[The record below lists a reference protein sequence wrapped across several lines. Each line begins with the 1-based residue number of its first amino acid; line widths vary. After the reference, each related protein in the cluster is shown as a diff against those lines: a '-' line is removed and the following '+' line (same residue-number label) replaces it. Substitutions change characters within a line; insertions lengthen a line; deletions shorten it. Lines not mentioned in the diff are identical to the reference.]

1 MDRVLSERSRST
13 GRAGAAAG
21 LGPAG
26 VRIAGR
32 AVAPRAFAARRSSWR
47 GAPTRAR
54 RLALALAV
62 PLALALPAPFAAA
75 QGLVDPE
82 RAARIESVEIDVA
95 GDDAVL
101 ASRLADR
108 VRRALAAFPGDRYSA
123 ERVAA
128 SLALAR
134 REPGIAE
141 LGHEIGPGPTGGVVL
156 RVRVVPA
163 EAGAPA
169 RARGV
174 LTDAGLADL
183 PVLYD
188 GGGTYVRAKL
198 ESLAM
203 AYGNRDAWYGR
214 PDLMVAGNPFVQGT
228 PAGAGGS
235 GWLEGF
241 VHAGVYGLA
250 PVSGSVH
257 AYAGLSAIG
266 SGSVGQ
272 ELFTDRTRSHVG
284 VEDAYVGLV
293 GGSVSPAGN
302 RLAWTVSAGRQRF
315 GIGDGFLIANTA
327 TNGRDRAALQS
338 NPRWAADMLALARV
352 SYDGWRAEAFHLDPD
367 ELPAIDT
374 RTRIEGVNVEGSPWA
389 GLTGGLTGMRVPR
402 SGYAYYTP
410 TAVLGREG
418 LRVLDARVRWQPA
431 LPGRDGPFLAAEAAR
446 QSSASFDMR
455 AFAWTGEAGYVFAS
469 ATWSPTISYRYARF
483 SGDDP
488 ATTRFERWD
497 PLLSGGNGE
506 TWVQGINHFKVFQ
519 NSNLVTHRVQARL
532 RPGPRLELVPQLWV
546 FHADSTSNLG
556 GNPAL
561 SVLGSKDLGTE
572 ANLTVRYVVSRR
584 TLLQGHVAAT
594 FAGRA
599 VEDALGTSSGRWLS
613 AMLFLRIAL

>member
-1 MDRVLSERSRST
+1 MDRVLS
-13 GRAGAAAG
+13 GRAG
-21 LGPAG
+21 PTT
-26 VRIAGR
+26 RR
-32 AVAPRAFAARRSSWR
+32 AVARR
-47 GAPTRAR
+47 GV
-54 RLALALAV
+54 LALALAA
-62 PLALALPAPFAAA
+62 ALALPAPCAVA
-75 QGLVDPE
+75 QGLIDPE
-82 RAARIESVEIDVA
+82 RAVRIEAVEIDVA

-101 ASRLADR
+101 EARLADR

-141 LGHEIGPGPTGGVVL
+141 ATHEVGPGPTGGLVL

-163 EAGAPA
+163 EAGAPT
-169 RARGV
+169 RARGA

-214 PDLMVAGNPFVQGT
+214 PDLMLAGNPFVLGT

-241 VHAGVYGLA
+241 VHAGVYGLV
-250 PVSGSVH
+250 PVSGSLH

-266 SGSVGQ
+266 SGSVGR
-272 ELFTDRTRSHVG
+272 ELFGDATRSYAG

-293 GGSVSPAGN
+293 GGAVSPAGD

-315 GIGDGFLIANTA
+315 TIGDGFLVVNTA

-338 NPRWAADMLALARV
+338 NPRWAADMLAIARV
-352 SYDGWRAEAFHLDPD
+352 SYNAWRAEVFQLDPD
-367 ELPAIDT
+367 ELPSIDT
-374 RTRIEGVNVEGSPWA
+374 RTRIQGVNVEGTPRPGLA
-389 GLTGGLTGMRVPR
+389 VGLTGLRVPQ

-418 LRVLDARVRWQPA
+418 LRVADARVRWQPA
-431 LPGRDGPFLAAEAAR
+431 PTGRDGPFVAAEVAQQSNAR
-446 QSSASFDMR
+446 FDMR
-455 AFAWTGEAGYVFAS
+455 ARAWTGEAGYAFAS
-469 ATWSPTISYRYARF
+469 AAWSPTLSYRYARF

-488 ATTRFERWD
+488 ATSRLERWD

-519 NSNLVTHRVQARL
+519 NSNLATHRVQARL
-532 RPGPRLELVPQLWV
+532 RPAARLELVPQLWV
-546 FHADSTSNLG
+546 FRADSTTNLG

-561 SVLGSKDLGTE
+561 SIL
-572 ANLTVRYVVSRR
+572 RYVVSRR

-599 VEDALGTSSGRWLS
+599 VEDALAAPSARWLS
-613 AMLFLRIAL
+613 AMLFLRVAL